1 MARAIFVIIKEAYM
15 RNGAYAE
22 ICGELKEDIVI
33 KGSEDGQIC
42 GLIYVLTNPVAK
54 PKNKSQSNIQPNYIS
69 VLLMG
74 ADVINKH
81 APFLKK
87 GERVWLVGKIE
98 PVQNSYIV
106 FEDLGFSDIS
116 AVIISLHDKN
126 RLRIITHDP
135 AFSIISRKNDQ
146 IIDTVKTTSIGA
158 ANILANEN
166 IHNLRRKN
174 GTN

>member
-1 MARAIFVIIKEAYM
+1 MKS
-15 RNGAYAE
+15 GAHAD
-22 ICGELKEDIVI
+22 IWGELKEDIVI
-33 KGSEDGQIC
+33 KHAEGDLIC
-42 GLIYVLTNPVAK
+42 GLIHVLTDHVIK
-54 PKNKSQSNIQPNYIS
+54 SKNISQSNTKPNYIS

-87 GERVWLVGKIE
+87 GEEVWLVGRLE
-98 PVQNSYIV
+98 PVQDSYIV
-106 FEDLGFSDIS
+106 FEGLGFSDIS
-116 AVIISLHDKN
+116 AVIVSLHDKS
-126 RLRIITHDP
+126 RLRIITNDP

>member
-1 MARAIFVIIKEAYM
+1 MKS
-15 RNGAYAE
+15 GAHAD
-22 ICGELKEDIVI
+22 IWGELKGDIVI
-33 KGSEDGQIC
+33 KRAEGDLIC
-42 GLIYVLTNPVAK
+42 GLIHVLTGHVIK
-54 PKNKSQSNIQPNYIS
+54 SKNAPQNNTTKLNYIS

>member
-1 MARAIFVIIKEAYM
+1 MGM
-15 RNGAYAE
+15 
-22 ICGELKEDIVI
+22 DI
-33 KGSEDGQIC
+33 
-42 GLIYVLTNPVAK
+42 
-54 PKNKSQSNIQPNYIS
+54 
-69 VLLMG
+69 
-74 ADVINKH
+74 INKH

-87 GERVWLVGKIE
+87 GEEVWLVGRLE
-98 PVQNSYIV
+98 PVQDSYIV
-106 FEDLGFSDIS
+106 FEGLGFSDIS
-116 AVIISLHDKN
+116 AVIVSLHDKS
-126 RLRIITHDP
+126 RLRIITNDP

>member
-54 PKNKSQSNIQPNYIS
+54 PKNESQSDYLKPNYIP

-74 ADVINKH
+74 VDIIKKH
-81 APFLKK
+81 GASLKK
-87 GERVWLVGKIE
+87 GEKVWLVGKFE
-98 PVQNSYIV
+98 TAQNNYAAFSGV
-106 FEDLGFSDIS
+106 GFGDIS
-116 AVIISLHDKN
+116 GVIISLHDKN
-126 RLRIITHDP
+126 RLRVITNDR
-135 AFSIISRKNDQ
+135 ALSTASGSANQIAEASEFSSISQ
-146 IIDTVKTTSIGA
+146 SWA
-158 ANILANEN
+158 
-166 IHNLRRKN
+166 
-174 GTN
+174 TNFH